1 MDLLYLI
8 YRDLEEFAFSLLR
21 DEWLQRVSGK
31 LRSSRDKLTA
41 DKLAKR
47 DRTVVGRVWDAS
59 HLSPFKLN
67 KSEQKEIR
75 LRSGIGSAMNCQIG
89 WQ

>member
-47 DRTVVGRVWDAS
+47 DRTVVGRQP
-59 HLSPFKLN
+59 L
-67 KSEQKEIR
+67 KSLQAKQKR
-75 LRSGIGSAMNCQIG
+75 TKRN
-89 WQ
+89 